1 MVLDKVVYLL
11 TCWGSRLRFIIS
23 VPRLGIITSKPCRHS
38 WRRGLSQVEHS
49 IWATELIESG
59 LSHTPSIEGMPE
71 SAQSEVAAR
80 PEAAEV
86 PGEEKKDLNFP
97 QLLTNGGEETSSSN
111 STQLGLP
118 RSVATRPEGEK
129 RTRFRNQMSFY
140 GSSGYIGF
148 SSTRTTSS
156 SIDSWFHSSTGT
168 DLYSI
173 DSYRIER
180 GSEPI
185 HFPSWRGKVP
195 REGSQQEQL
204 QGLRGNEFNCW
215 PQWRSK
221 SCIPIFRSGFE
232 GGWASIE
239 ALSGVNSTAPI
250 PHPTISPIKWIY
262 VIPTREWGFTFY
274 WTFMILLI

>member
-1 MVLDKVVYLL
+1 
-11 TCWGSRLRFIIS
+11 
-23 VPRLGIITSKPCRHS
+23 
-38 WRRGLSQVEHS
+38 
-49 IWATELIESG
+49 
-59 LSHTPSIEGMPE
+59 MPE

-86 PGEEKKDLNFP
+86 PGEEKKTWISLNSSP
-97 QLLTNGGEETSSSN
+97 TGYRGRRRSETSSSN

-140 GSSGYIGF
+140 GSSGYMFF
-148 SSTRTTSS
+148 SSTRTTSRRSS

-185 HFPSWRGKVP
+185 SPVDEGKSHGKEV
-195 REGSQQEQL
+195 SKSSFD
-204 QGLRGNEFNCW
+204 GLRQRVQLLTQAEIKELHLNLRNFPIW
-215 PQWRSK
+215 IWRRVGLK
-221 SCIPIFRSGFE
+221 
-232 GGWASIE
+232 
-239 ALSGVNSTAPI
+239 
-250 PHPTISPIKWIY
+250 
-262 VIPTREWGFTFY
+262 
-274 WTFMILLI
+274 